1 MDINIE
7 KIIKKEKLL
16 NKINIKIETSEE
28 TKDVDK
34 LIQYIENYNKMKI
47 VLDSNNELITI
58 NTNEILYFFSDK
70 KYNYCKTTKKE
81 YKIKSKLYELE
92 KINIDF
98 LRISKS
104 CVVNIKQVKSFDL
117 SESGRVVVKF
127 YDESQQIVSRRKIK
141 DVMSYL
147 EERSI

>member
-1 MDINIE
+1 MNINIE
-7 KIIKKEKLL
+7 KTIKKERLL
-16 NKINIKIETSEE
+16 NEINIKIETNKE
-28 TKDVDK
+28 TKDIDK
-34 LIQYIENYNKMKI
+34 LIEYIENYNKMKI

-92 KINIDF
+92 KMNIDF

-117 SESGRVVVKF
+117 SESGKIVVKF
-127 YDESQQIVSRRKIK
+127 YNGSQQIVSRRKIK
-141 DVMSYL
+141 EVMNYL

>member
-7 KIIKKEKLL
+7 KIIKKEKSF
-16 NKINIKIETSEE
+16 NKINIKIETNEE

-34 LIQYIENYNKMKI
+34 LIQYIENYNRMKI

-92 KINIDF
+92 KMNIDF

>member
-1 MDINIE
+1 MNINI
-7 KIIKKEKLL
+7 KKTIKKERLL
-16 NKINIKIETSEE
+16 NEINIKIETNKE
-28 TKDVDK
+28 TKDIDK
-34 LIQYIENYNKMKI
+34 LIEYIENYNKMKI

-117 SESGRVVVKF
+117 SESGKIVVKF
-127 YDESQQIVSRRKIK
+127 YNGSQQIVSRRKIK
-141 DVMSYL
+141 EVMNYL

>member
-7 KIIKKEKLL
+7 KIIKKGKSL

-104 CVVNIKQVKSFDL
+104 CIVNIKWC
-117 SESGRVVVKF
+117 
-127 YDESQQIVSRRKIK
+127 
-141 DVMSYL
+141 
-147 EERSI
+147 

>member
-7 KIIKKEKLL
+7 KIIKKGKSL
-16 NKINIKIETSEE
+16 NKINIRIETSEE

>member
-1 MDINIE
+1 MNINIE
-7 KIIKKEKLL
+7 KTIKKERLL
-16 NKINIKIETSEE
+16 NEINIKIETNKE
-28 TKDVDK
+28 TKDIDK
-34 LIQYIENYNKMKI
+34 LIEYIENYNKMKI

-92 KINIDF
+92 KMNIDF

-117 SESGRVVVKF
+117 SESGKIVVKF
-127 YDESQQIVSRRKIK
+127 YNGLQQIVSRRKIK
-141 DVMSYL
+141 EVMNYL

>member
-7 KIIKKEKLL
+7 KIIKKEKSL

>member
-7 KIIKKEKLL
+7 KIIKKEKSL

-47 VLDSNNELITI
+47 VLDINNELITI

>member
-7 KIIKKEKLL
+7 KIIKKGKSL